1 MISHSKNVY
10 VMPFDF
16 EARGQGVA
24 IENFWRRSRDGCR
37 FHQMG
42 DYRKDHPY
50 YYIPA
55 LCAEDRQKKKEG
67 AFQAVAQRSG
77 EALRQ

>member
-1 MISHSKNVY
+1 
-10 VMPFDF
+10 MPFDF
-16 EARGQGVA
+16 EARGQGVVV
-24 IENFWRRSRDGCR
+24 ENFWGRSRDGCR
-37 FHQMG
+37 FHQIECC
-42 DYRKDHPY
+42 RKDRLY

-55 LCAEDRQKKKEG
+55 LCAEDDRPKKQG